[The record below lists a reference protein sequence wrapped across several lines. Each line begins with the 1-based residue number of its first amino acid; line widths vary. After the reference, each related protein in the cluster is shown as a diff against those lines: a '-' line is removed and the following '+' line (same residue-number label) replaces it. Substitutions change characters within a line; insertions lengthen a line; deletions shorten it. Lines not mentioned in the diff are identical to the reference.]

1 MHFSH
6 NDNKIS
12 VKKQMNQLCKVHKE
26 LGWEGGGVL
35 MEQSQQTKRY
45 HTDILINPGDH

>member
-26 LGWEGGGVL
+26 LGQEVGGPDGTVSTNQ
-35 MEQSQQTKRY
+35 EVSY
-45 HTDILINPGDH
+45 

>member
-26 LGWEGGGVL
+26 LGREGGGGPDGTVSTNQ
-35 MEQSQQTKRY
+35 EVSY
-45 HTDILINPGDH
+45 